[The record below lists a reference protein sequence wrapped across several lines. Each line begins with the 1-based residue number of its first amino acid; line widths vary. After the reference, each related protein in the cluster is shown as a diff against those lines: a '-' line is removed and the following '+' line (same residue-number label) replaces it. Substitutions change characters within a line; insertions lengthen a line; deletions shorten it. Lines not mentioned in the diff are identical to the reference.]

1 MIITVLS
8 DSRAAGVFLKEE
20 EDSESGC
27 RVSSSCTLFCR

>member
-8 DSRAAGVFLKEE
+8 ESREAGVTLKEE

-27 RVSSSCTLFCR
+27 SVSSSCTLFCR